1 MIEFYNKYFNTN
13 YKSKVN
19 QLILDIKRLL
29 ELENIELI
37 NENSI
42 VLEESLQKN
51 LDSKTWTELNSLYN
65 TLYKKRDSRSQKRLI
80 LLAFCSFF
88 NCLFLS

>member
-1 MIEFYNKYFNTN
+1 MIEFYSKYFNSN

-37 NENSI
+37 KENSI
-42 VLEESLQKN
+42 VLDESLQKN
-51 LDSKTWTELNSLYN
+51 LDSKTWTEINSLYN
-65 TLYKKRDSRSQKRLI
+65 TLYKKEKYFTYVI
-80 LLAFCSFF
+80 EIH
-88 NCLFLS
+88 

>member
-1 MIEFYNKYFNTN
+1 MIEFYSKYFNSN

-37 NENSI
+37 KDNSI
-42 VLEESLQKN
+42 VLDESYQKN
-51 LDSKTWTELNSLYN
+51 LDSKTWTKVNSLYN
-65 TLYKKRDSRSQKRLI
+65 TLYNKS
-80 LLAFCSFF
+80 
-88 NCLFLS
+88 LFLIRLLICKSTIH

>member
-1 MIEFYNKYFNTN
+1 MIEFYSKYFNSN

-37 NENSI
+37 KENSI
-42 VLEESLQKN
+42 VLDESLQKN
-51 LDSKTWTELNSLYN
+51 LDSKTWTEINSLYN
-65 TLYKKRDSRSQKRLI
+65 TLFKQREIFHLLI
-80 LLAFCSFF
+80 EIH
-88 NCLFLS
+88 

>member
-1 MIEFYNKYFNTN
+1 MIEFYSKYFDSN

-37 NENSI
+37 KENSI
-42 VLEESLQKN
+42 VLDESLQKN
-51 LDSKTWTELNSLYN
+51 LDSKTWTEINSLYN
-65 TLYKKRDSRSQKRLI
+65 TLLKQKDI
-80 LLAFCSFF
+80 SPYFIKIYQ
-88 NCLFLS
+88 